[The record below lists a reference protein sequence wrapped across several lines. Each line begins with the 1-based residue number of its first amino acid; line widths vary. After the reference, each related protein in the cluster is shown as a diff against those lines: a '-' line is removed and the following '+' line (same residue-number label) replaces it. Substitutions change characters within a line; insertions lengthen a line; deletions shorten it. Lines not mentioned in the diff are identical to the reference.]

1 MENYPSTAGKQ
12 SLYVNYICQNWHTG
26 VCGAVLGMVMEAKA
40 MELAHKLGAIINETM
55 LRQYYRRVSH
65 FETYSEQ
72 ILDIP
77 LPSA

>member
-12 SLYVNYICQNWHTG
+12 SLYVNCICQNWHTG

-77 LPSA
+77 LPSS